1 MLPMK
6 TKLFSRMIID
16 ELSLL
21 IPWSLILDSI
31 IFLATLPVYKLR
43 IQIPLG
49 LALGT
54 LTMIINIIVLG
65 LSCERAVERP
75 AASAKRFMF
84 GSYVLRM
91 VVIGCLFVLAFRSE
105 CINPLAAVIPV
116 FFPKIIYTASGFIKS
131 KGG

>member
-1 MLPMK
+1 MK
-6 TKLFSRMIID
+6 TKFFSRMITD
-16 ELSLL
+16 ELSML

-31 IFLATLPVYKLR
+31 IFLATLPVYKLG

-54 LTMIINIIVLG
+54 LTMIVNIIVLG
-65 LSCERAVERP
+65 LACERAVERP
-75 AASAKRFMF
+75 VASAKRFMF
-84 GSYVLRM
+84 GAYILRM
-91 VVIGCLFVLAFRSE
+91 SIIGCSFLLAFHLE
-105 CINPLAAVIPV
+105 CINPLAAIIPV